1 MSMNPEPNPPAGSPA
16 SSMEAVT
23 AAPEPEAVQRPWS
36 ARLLSICF
44 AIFAFEIGI
53 FLVTFP
59 WIDYY
64 WRINSLQTF
73 PALRAVWEDPY
84 FRGALTGL
92 GVVNIYVG
100 FWELMKALRRN

>member
-1 MSMNPEPNPPAGSPA
+1 MNPEPNPI
-16 SSMEAVT
+16 EAQMT
-23 AAPEPEAVQRPWS
+23 AAPEADAGRPWS

-64 WRINSLQTF
+64 WKINSLRTF
-73 PALRAVWEDPY
+73 PALREVWEDPY

-92 GVVNIYVG
+92 GLVNIYVG
-100 FWELMKALRRN
+100 CWELIRGLRRN

>member
-1 MSMNPEPNPPAGSPA
+1 MNSGESNPT
-16 SSMEAVT
+16 EVT
-23 AAPEPEAVQRPWS
+23 ATQEPERTRPLWP
-36 ARLLSICF
+36 ARLLGICF

-64 WRINSLQTF
+64 WKINYLQTY
-73 PALRAVWEDPY
+73 PGLRDVWEDPY

-92 GVVNIYVG
+92 GLVNIYVG
-100 FWELMKALRRN
+100 FWELMRALRRPQKS

>member
-1 MSMNPEPNPPAGSPA
+1 
-16 SSMEAVT
+16 MEAPVT
-23 AAPEPEAVQRPWS
+23 AAEPDPGRRSWS

-64 WRINSLQTF
+64 WKMNYLKTF
-73 PALRAVWEDPY
+73 PALREVWDDPY

-92 GVVNIYVG
+92 GLVNIYVG
-100 FWELMKALRRN
+100 CWELVRMLRRN